1 MIVYSVVCVRM
12 LVTVMAEP
20 ENEEVEF
27 SWKRFVCAMAL
38 LTRALHTKPWIS
50 CSAKHSVTLCVL
62 LKCINMSY

>member
-27 SWKRFVCAMAL
+27 SWKRFVPSQSCCLMQVCLYSVLFEPVKMVCIHAMAL
-38 LTRALHTKPWIS
+38 LT
-50 CSAKHSVTLCVL
+50 
-62 LKCINMSY
+62 